1 MVSQMASVGERTG
14 RTEDMFSRVAG
25 IYTREAD
32 NIMNN
37 LVDIIQPIL
46 MIVMGVMVGF
56 LFAAILVPI
65 YRLTAGIQ

>member
-1 MVSQMASVGERTG
+1 
-14 RTEDMFSRVAG
+14 
-25 IYTREAD
+25 
-32 NIMNN
+32 MNN

-46 MIVMGVMVGF
+46 MIVMGVMVGL